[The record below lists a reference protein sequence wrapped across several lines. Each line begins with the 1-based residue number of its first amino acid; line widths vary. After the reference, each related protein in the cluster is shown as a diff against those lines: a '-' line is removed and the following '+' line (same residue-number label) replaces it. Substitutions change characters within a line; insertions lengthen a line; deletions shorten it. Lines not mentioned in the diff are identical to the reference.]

1 MTYLI
6 IEKFYPEKVKALY
19 KKFED
24 HGRLL
29 PEGVT
34 YVSSWIDEQIETC
47 YQIMESDS
55 REKLIAWIN
64 LWEDFAAFEI
74 IPVISSAQAKEKVL
88 ASQNIG
94 QD

>member
-1 MTYLI
+1 
-6 IEKFYPEKVKALY
+6 
-19 KKFED
+19 
-24 HGRLL
+24 
-29 PEGVT
+29 
-34 YVSSWIDEQIETC
+34 
-47 YQIMESDS
+47 MESDS

-88 ASQNIG
+88 VSQNIG